1 MIGIIEGGRLMIMI
15 NGNWEQVKDLS
26 DVLRIVSENIGS
38 EFAQKVEE
46 ICGEPSLELEEQNFM
61 LTNEIDNLNDRHKY
75 IRKLFIEVL
84 GLANDFLK
92 NDEYDEF
99 LEEFDYIW
107 NGYE

>member
-1 MIGIIEGGRLMIMI
+1 MIMI
-15 NGNWEQVKDLS
+15 NGNWEQVIDLS

-61 LTNEIDNLNDRHKY
+61 LTNEIDNLNDRHKD

-99 LEEFDYIW
+99 LEEFDSIW
-107 NGYE
+107 NGDE